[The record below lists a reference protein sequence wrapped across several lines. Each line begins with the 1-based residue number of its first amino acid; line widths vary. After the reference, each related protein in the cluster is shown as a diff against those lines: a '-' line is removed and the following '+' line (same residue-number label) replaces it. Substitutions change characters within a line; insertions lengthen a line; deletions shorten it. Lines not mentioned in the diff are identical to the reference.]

1 MEVGEGSFYGL
12 TKPRQVPPNL
22 AQMEG
27 ILVDLD
33 APDRDGTVHFLEVLL
48 ALLQRLTGVVH
59 EEQLMAKLM
68 QMHPKYLDS
77 IKKMKRVTG
86 STSDKLI
93 TASIM
98 MHLKRGLAANGLL
111 AEFENR
117 NKAGTEDEI
126 DVLKQR
132 DGSYLKKRTFDMSFL
147 GRKSAAG
154 EKGHNERE
162 LSRQRE
168 RELSRQRELKRAT
181 LSRSV
186 IESAALDPYTA

>member
-1 MEVGEGSFYGL
+1 
-12 TKPRQVPPNL
+12 
-22 AQMEG
+22 MEG
-27 ILVDLD
+27 ILIELD

-186 IESAALDPYTA
+186 IESAALPVDPYTA

>member
-1 MEVGEGSFYGL
+1 VGVQLEVGEGSFYGL

-22 AQMEG
+22 EQMEG

-59 EEQLMAKLM
+59 EEQIMAKLM
-68 QMHPKYLDS
+68 HMHPKYLDS

-86 STSDKLI
+86 STSDKF
-93 TASIM
+93 TKASIM

-117 NKAGTEDEI
+117 NKAGSSTE
-126 DVLKQR
+126 QPS
-132 DGSYLKKRTFDMSFL
+132 DGSFLKKCTGTFDMSFL
-147 GRKSAAG
+147 GRRSAAA
-154 EKGHNERE
+154 EKGHT
-162 LSRQRE
+162 E

-181 LSRSV
+181 LSRSA
-186 IESAALDPYTA
+186 IEPAALDPYTA

>member
-1 MEVGEGSFYGL
+1 
-12 TKPRQVPPNL
+12 
-22 AQMEG
+22 
-27 ILVDLD
+27 
-33 APDRDGTVHFLEVLL
+33 
-48 ALLQRLTGVVH
+48 
-59 EEQLMAKLM
+59 MAKLM

-117 NKAGTEDEI
+117 NKAGIEDEI

-154 EKGHNERE
+154 DKGHN
-162 LSRQRE
+162 E